1 MKIVKLPNIRLIIKE
16 KNDNSLQSNFA
27 CDSPSPRVKSASTV
41 SKDGTR
47 LHIFSG
53 YNKFGQAAL
62 STFQSIGLENWG
74 EEQEIVV
81 AREGEHKR
89 AYFSRHASAIT
100 LASGDILVTGGM
112 RRETEVF
119 LVDGRDLAM
128 WTPRSSMHHPRS
140 GHSSARIVL
149 EREEKVLVVGGWD
162 KRGVCQVTAEI
173 YSLKDDSW
181 ERLPSLPTPRVDF
194 TLKVILGGTHNIWC
208 LVLLYD

>member
-1 MKIVKLPNIRLIIKE
+1 M
-16 KNDNSLQSNFA
+16 
-27 CDSPSPRVKSASTV
+27 
-41 SKDGTR
+41 SKDGTE

-62 STFQSIGLENWG
+62 STLQSIGVKDWG

-81 AREGEHKR
+81 AREGEPKR

-119 LVDGRDLAM
+119 LVDGRDLTR

-140 GHSSARIVL
+140 GHSIARIVL
-149 EREEKVLVVGGWD
+149 DREEKVLVVGGWD
-162 KRGVCQVTAEI
+162 KRGVCQATAEI
-173 YSLKDDSW
+173 HSLKDDSW
-181 ERLPSLPTPRVDF
+181 VSMPSLPTPRVDF
-194 TLKVILGGTHNIWC
+194 TLKVISECTLLCDYEIPCSRRARIRLPSLDGEVANYLRTALNNI
-208 LVLLYD
+208 LDVYIVI